1 MDEQYIF
8 PIYKPSGPTS
18 FDIIRQLRKI
28 TGIKKIGHAGTLDP
42 LAEGMLVV
50 GITRQG
56 TKQLNQLIKKDKVY
70 LAEIILGATSDTH
83 DAQGKIEKNK
93 VETRPDQNQVEQALV
108 EFKGHF
114 QQVPPKY
121 SAVKI
126 NGTPAYK
133 LARRG
138 KDFQLEAKDVVIH
151 EIKLLKFDYPIL
163 EILVHTGSGVY
174 IRSLA
179 RDLGK
184 KLNTGAYL
192 SALKRTKVGEFE
204 IADALTLEKF
214 EKQWRQNQKS

>member
-214 EKQWRQNQKS
+214 EKQWRQNQNS